1 VSMIKEFMEFLNEYK
16 VIGLAIAFILGAAA
30 TSLVKSLVNDII
42 MPIITVF
49 LPAGSWKTAT
59 FALGPIVIGW
69 GAFLSELINFIIIAF
84 VVFLIAKKIL
94 RKRRSP
100 EGREGQKVGGTRG
113 GLPSPTSREAGPCI
127 SQRSPG
133 TRGLGPGDKKAPD
146 ADLQDVS
153 CPLMT
158 PWHWNRRLPGH

>member
-1 VSMIKEFMEFLNEYK
+1 MEFLNEYK

-49 LPAGSWKTAT
+49 LPAGLAGRLRRS
-59 FALGPIVIGW
+59 LGPIVIGW

-94 RKRRSP
+94 K
-100 EGREGQKVGGTRG
+100 EEKVA
-113 GLPSPTSREAGPCI
+113 E
-127 SQRSPG
+127 
-133 TRGLGPGDKKAPD
+133 
-146 ADLQDVS
+146 
-153 CPLMT
+153 
-158 PWHWNRRLPGH
+158 